1 MITFVTFH
9 VDIEK
14 NDIEEDTPLDSD
26 NFYNYQK
33 TLELMFSSVSRF
45 HHDFNKVILT
55 DLTTDF
61 SFLPSDIHIQRYAVD
76 SREIMLSRL
85 ASQLSFL
92 KSHDFN
98 SDIIFLDSDIIIND
112 NLESFF
118 TEDFD
123 IALTIRLEQEMP
135 INGGIIYISKNSKE
149 SAHRFFDKLHYLYS
163 NNYKKNF
170 QWWGDQYAL
179 ADVIGWKKGEQLE
192 PGRIKIDGIK
202 IILLPCDI
210 YNFSPDYDSELD
222 ICELKEQKVLH
233 FKGPRKK
240 YMNAYWQYYLSEKD
254 SQDGTQK
261 YDLLLQR
268 FQALQADRVD
278 MKTQIKQLK
287 ADNSYLRRKLKAKI
301 QLFQE
306 ENENLQ
312 YKKQQMISEIDAIKE
327 ILEQL

>member
-9 VDIEK
+9 VDIAK
-14 NDIEEDTPLDSD
+14 SDIKKDTPLDSD
-26 NFYNYQK
+26 NFYNYQN
-33 TLELMFSSVSRF
+33 TLKLMFSSVSKF
-45 HHDFNKVILT
+45 HHDFNRVIMT

-61 SFLPSDIHIQRYAVD
+61 SFLPSDIHIQRYAID

-92 KSHDFN
+92 KSHDFS
-98 SDIIFLDSDIIIND
+98 SDIIFLDSDILINH

-149 SAHRFFDKLHYLYS
+149 SANIFFDKLHYSYT
-163 NNYKKNF
+163 NNYKKNY

-179 ADVIGWKKGEQLE
+179 ADAIGWKKGEQLE
-192 PGRIKIDGIK
+192 PGLIEVDGIK
-202 IILLPCDI
+202 ILLIPCDI

-222 ICELKEQKVLH
+222 VCEFKDKKVLH

-240 YMNAYWQYYLSEKD
+240 YMNAYWQYYLSEQY
-254 SQDGTQK
+254 SQDYEQK

-268 FQALQADRVD
+268 FQALQADRVNI
-278 MKTQIKQLK
+278 KNKIKQLET
-287 ADNSYLRRKLKAKI
+287 DNSYLRRKLKAKVKY
-301 QLFQE
+301 FYE
-306 ENENLQ
+306 ENEKIQ
-312 YKKQQMISEIDAIKE
+312 YKKQELIDEIDAIKDK
-327 ILEQL
+327 LSQL